1 MNCCG
6 NHSQG
11 SQISSQENNQE
22 QANKKGLWLKWI
34 LVVFIITLLVFSFI
48 K

>member
-11 SQISSQENNQE
+11 SQINSQENNQE
-22 QANKKGLWLKWI
+22 QANKKVYG
-34 LVVFIITLLVFSFI
+34 
-48 K
+48 